1 VFFLRC
7 ASGQTARQTHGQIN
21 IQTLIAILSTL
32 YQDSGAKHKDEDEI
46 KADIDMYVRYFMFQ
60 ILILIFVSLQ
70 DRKRLEALEDNG
82 AC

>member
-1 VFFLRC
+1 MKFGVFLRC
-7 ASGQTARQTHGQIN
+7 ASGQTARQTHGHIN

-60 ILILIFVSLQ
+60 ILILIFVS
-70 DRKRLEALEDNG
+70 
-82 AC
+82 